1 MYLIYFLK
9 MYFRISC
16 LERFNLGEVDFFC
29 EGEGWWGLYFV
40 EEWEGGGKG
49 YVLVRYYI
57 RG

>member
-40 EEWEGGGKG
+40 EEWEGG
-49 YVLVRYYI
+49 VRVMYW
-57 RG
+57 